1 MSLGEQ
7 VECFQW
13 EKWGRKREEC
23 SRQGG
28 ARWAIVG
35 RQEQVRGSGCLMRGS
50 TECMERCEGA
60 PAVMGRGGG
69 SGQERAGGQP
79 EVEERVNHSF
89 NHDFS
94 KQMLTV
100 CEPHTRAILV
110 AWDAKTRCGPSF
122 RKLGQQQ
129 CPHQHKGT

>member
-69 SGQERAGGQP
+69 SGQERAGTGMEP
-79 EVEERVNHSF
+79 GWRSARSRGEGESF
-89 NHDFS
+89 IQS
-94 KQMLTV
+94 
-100 CEPHTRAILV
+100 
-110 AWDAKTRCGPSF
+110 
-122 RKLGQQQ
+122 
-129 CPHQHKGT
+129 